1 MKRIDK
7 LIVGEL
13 AGPWLFGTAVF
24 TTLIMAGTYMF
35 KITDYLANGISLMV
49 VLKLTL
55 LLLPGV
61 IVKTFSMAV
70 LLSTLLAF
78 GRLSSDSEIVALRAA
93 GASLGRIM
101 MPVGVFGV
109 VVAAIAFGVNEFV
122 VPRAAFEGTGI
133 VQGIDKQLKGGA
145 GEQISRSVY
154 EPKTGK
160 LLAMIVA
167 KNFSLEQRKLEEAW
181 VIGYGTDDKPFMI
194 LHSPGLI
201 YNSEDDWEVMPGATM
216 YAADLSYVVK
226 LDRVWPAQIAKPGK
240 IEDIVA
246 AGLKDLDS
254 FSMDEMLKR
263 IEIAKGNKMFNKEQV
278 INLEYGYY
286 NKIALPLAA
295 MIFGL
300 VGAPLGIRNHR
311 TGTAVGFSM
320 SVLIIF
326 GYMMLTRVAAIMAMG
341 GRIHPASASFAP
353 LVIGLVAA
361 IVLIWRKNA

>member
-1 MKRIDK
+1 MKRIDR
-7 LIVGEL
+7 LIIGEL
-13 AGPWLFGTAVF
+13 AGPWVFGTAIF
-24 TTLIMAGTYMF
+24 TTLIMAGTYLF
-35 KITDYLANGISLMV
+35 KITDYLANGVSLMV

-101 MPVGVFGV
+101 LPVGVFGV

-122 VPRAAFEGTGI
+122 VPRAAFEGTGV
-133 VQGIDKQLKGGA
+133 VQGIDKQLKGG
-145 GEQISRSVY
+145 GEPIFRSVY
-154 EPKTGK
+154 EPKSNK
-160 LLAMIVA
+160 LQAMIVA
-167 KNFSLEQRKLEEAW
+167 RDFSLERRSLEEAW
-181 VIGYGTDDKPFMI
+181 VMGYGTDGKPVAIM
-194 LHSPGLI
+194 HSPGLI
-201 YNSEDDWEVMPGATM
+201 FNSEDDWEIMPGAKLF
-216 YAADLSYVVK
+216 AFDLSYVIN
-226 LDRVWPAQIAKPGK
+226 LDRIWPAQIAKPGK
-240 IEDIVA
+240 LEDIVA

-254 FSMDEMLKR
+254 FSMEEMKKR
-263 IEIAKGNKMFNKEQV
+263 VEIAKGNKMFNKAQV

-286 NKIALPLAA
+286 NKIALPLSA

-311 TGTAVGFSM
+311 TGAAAGFWM

-326 GYMMLTRVAAIMAMG
+326 GYMMLTRIAAIMAMG

-353 LVIGLVAA
+353 LVIGMIAA
-361 IVLIWRKNA
+361 VVLIWRKNA